1 MAITLTESAAK
12 QIVQSLEKRGSGVG
26 YRLAVKNSG
35 CSGFMYVLDYAD
47 EINDGDAII
56 EKDGAKLLVGPES
69 LPFIDG
75 TEVDF
80 ATQGLNQTFVFNN
93 PNAVSTCG
101 CGESFN
107 VEGTAP

>member
-12 QIVQSLEKRGSGVG
+12 QINRTLEKRGSGVG

-47 EINDGDAII
+47 EVNDGDKVI

-80 ATQGLNQTFVFNN
+80 ATQGLNRTFTFNN

-107 VEGTAP
+107 IDGVAP